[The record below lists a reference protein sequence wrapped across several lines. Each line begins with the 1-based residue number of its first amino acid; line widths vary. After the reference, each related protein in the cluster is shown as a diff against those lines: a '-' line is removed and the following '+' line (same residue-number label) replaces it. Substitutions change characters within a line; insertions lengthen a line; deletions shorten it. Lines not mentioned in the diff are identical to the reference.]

1 MESLVLNYKVSTT
14 QGIYYFSVVS
24 NQYGDVSVSEVKRG
38 QSVQSERLYPSK
50 IHTEITS
57 AISRANNIMAN
68 VSVLSGT
75 VVLDDANTGVVNFT
89 IPVSDASYR
98 VLFTLGDFI
107 AVRTTAQ
114 TTTSFNFELGQ
125 NFTGNLNWELIF

>member
-1 MESLVLNYKVSTT
+1 MESLVLNYKVNTT
-14 QGIYYFSVVS
+14 QGIYYFSVLS

-38 QSVQSERLYPSK
+38 QSIQSERTYPSE
-50 IHTEITS
+50 IHTEITN
-57 AISRANNIMAN
+57 AISRVNNIMAN

-75 VVLDDANTGVVNFT
+75 VVLSDENTGVVNFA
-89 IPVSDASYR
+89 IPVSDANYK

>member
-1 MESLVLNYKVSTT
+1 
-14 QGIYYFSVVS
+14 
-24 NQYGDVSVSEVKRG
+24 
-38 QSVQSERLYPSK
+38 
-50 IHTEITS
+50 
-57 AISRANNIMAN
+57 MAN